1 MMEMDEVVLE
11 NEQLKDQLQR
21 LKTESQIARE
31 EQIRQIKFLDERCT
45 SFKKESAERL
55 EKYYEEK
62 KKWQSKQRETEL
74 LLKKAVE
81 KAATPALPVP
91 TGASSSAN
99 NDLIEQKLR
108 TLEKD
113 LMSKVSEAKS
123 AMQDKL
129 TLETQLYEAN
139 LELKELRAAQ
149 GAGSMNGEAMNEA
162 RTLRKQFSELET
174 VYKRM
179 AREHEVMKL
188 KMKNQGLL
196 EEEVSTFRAK
206 LRIAEETVSALKHI
220 QAEHQQLQGE
230 KVLWSQLFQEILQ
243 EAREADHPALLAG
256 EDGSLLDVL
265 SASSTGSS
273 SGTSSAPS
281 VAPAQVLR
289 VLSAYQRQCA
299 VLLQGQGQLQQAQA
313 EVRRQLREAI
323 KTQRAAEDE
332 SIRLSDELEKM
343 EGQLRSATQHSR
355 LYTNE
360 ISTLRAMLATYDS
373 EFSIGKPD
381 TTKMFALKDQLISE
395 LRSQLDASRS
405 EASMSGTKAR
415 LLEARV
421 EELEGSVAAGQDEK
435 RKLQDAVTTA
445 TSAADKAQ
453 QELAEQMQLASS
465 SASEQ
470 DAEQLAAVKTQ
481 AVEAQEQLAYFQYVT
496 GLDYLPDRTRVR
508 TSAQ

>member
-1 MMEMDEVVLE
+1 
-11 NEQLKDQLQR
+11 
-21 LKTESQIARE
+21 
-31 EQIRQIKFLDERCT
+31 
-45 SFKKESAERL
+45 
-55 EKYYEEK
+55 
-62 KKWQSKQRETEL
+62 
-74 LLKKAVE
+74 
-81 KAATPALPVP
+81 
-91 TGASSSAN
+91 
-99 NDLIEQKLR
+99 
-108 TLEKD
+108 
-113 LMSKVSEAKS
+113 
-123 AMQDKL
+123 
-129 TLETQLYEAN
+129 
-139 LELKELRAAQ
+139 
-149 GAGSMNGEAMNEA
+149 
-162 RTLRKQFSELET
+162 
-174 VYKRM
+174 
-179 AREHEVMKL
+179 
-188 KMKNQGLL
+188 MKNQGLL

-243 EAREADHPALLAG
+243 EAREADHPALLTG

-265 SASSTGSS
+265 SASSTSS
-273 SGTSSAPS
+273 SSTSSAPS

-332 SIRLSDELEKM
+332 SIRLSDALEKM
-343 EGQLRSATQHSR
+343 ESQLRSATQHSR

-405 EASMSGTKAR
+405 ETSMSGTKAR

-421 EELEGSVAAGQDEK
+421 EELEGAVAAGQDEN
-435 RKLQDAVTTA
+435 RRLQDAVTTA

-453 QELAEQMQLASS
+453 QELAEQMQLTSS

-470 DAEQLAAVKTQ
+470 DAEQLAAVKIQ

-508 TSAQ
+508 TVTQWFLNLHLFFIKVFLLKLFL